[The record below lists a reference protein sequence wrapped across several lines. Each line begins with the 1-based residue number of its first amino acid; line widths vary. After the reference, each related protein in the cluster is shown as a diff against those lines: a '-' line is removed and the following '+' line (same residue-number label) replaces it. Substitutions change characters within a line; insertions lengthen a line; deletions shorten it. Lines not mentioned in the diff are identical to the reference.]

1 MATDVRP
8 SHRHGRT
15 CPTGNPLVR
24 TSISDHVD
32 LSLVIIRLVLV
43 WFQLRIKIRLP
54 FDAYNGGP
62 VLCSDLDGL
71 SGGLAGS
78 ATQMEVGLDCRCR
91 QEFEQGSDGLAQR
104 DQVSPGLQEYQIT
117 QNSSRI

>member
-1 MATDVRP
+1 MATDARP
-8 SHRHGRT
+8 SHRHDRT

-24 TSISDHVD
+24 TSIPDHVD
-32 LSLVIIRLVLV
+32 LSLIIIRLVLV
-43 WFQLRIKIRLP
+43 WFQLRVKIGLS
-54 FDAYNGGP
+54 FDAYDGGP

-71 SGGLAGS
+71 PGGLAGP
-78 ATQMEVGLDCRCR
+78 ATQMEVGLDRRCR

-104 DQVSPGLQEYQIT
+104 DQVSHGPQESRIT